1 MKNVVR
7 GTVLI
12 AVFLQASAYLRSA
25 PAKANGPEKVA
36 APEKD
41 SKAAVA
47 SKATEADVQHL
58 REKLETMATGLGSM
72 LEAKD
77 GTLSKLKVAPALQ
90 SFLKQLRTTLKE
102 TKDMKDTSKAMKS
115 LTDAQAGI
123 ASLVKDMTAQQEAI
137 MKEDEA
143 QKESLLLG
151 VLMTKQK
158 EPMEQQVQILKSP
171 DFASLPVVKALLEKH
186 DEKTPLFAQAGDW
199 LDSKGKHVK
208 AQAPQDKKAV
218 LATIEASLQKRVDAL
233 EKSEKEGEARHSKA
247 MKELAKKQKTAAKK
261 DAQRLK
267 RVAKREERQ
276 FKKWYA
282 MEHRDLT
289 SMRQAV
295 DAVKHGD
302 MKALQKV
309 QDAIKASLKQMQSQ
323 SGNFLHLLQ
332 LGHRVLRKD
341 CPFCAAQCLDKCHSG
356 GGSYASCLTQCAD
369 AGKSF

>member
-1 MKNVVR
+1 
-7 GTVLI
+7 
-12 AVFLQASAYLRSA
+12 
-25 PAKANGPEKVA
+25 
-36 APEKD
+36 
-41 SKAAVA
+41 
-47 SKATEADVQHL
+47 
-58 REKLETMATGLGSM
+58 
-72 LEAKD
+72 
-77 GTLSKLKVAPALQ
+77 
-90 SFLKQLRTTLKE
+90 
-102 TKDMKDTSKAMKS
+102 
-115 LTDAQAGI
+115 
-123 ASLVKDMTAQQEAI
+123 
-137 MKEDEA
+137 
-143 QKESLLLG
+143 
-151 VLMTKQK
+151 MTKQK

-247 MKELAKKQKTAAKK
+247 MK
-261 DAQRLK
+261 
-267 RVAKREERQ
+267 
-276 FKKWYA
+276 
-282 MEHRDLT
+282 
-289 SMRQAV
+289 
-295 DAVKHGD
+295 
-302 MKALQKV
+302 ALQKV

-369 AGKSF
+369 AGKGF